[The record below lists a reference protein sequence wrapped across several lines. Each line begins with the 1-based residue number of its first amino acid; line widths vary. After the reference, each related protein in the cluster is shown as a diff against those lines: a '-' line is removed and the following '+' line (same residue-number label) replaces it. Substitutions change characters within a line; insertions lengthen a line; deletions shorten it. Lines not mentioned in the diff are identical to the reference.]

1 MSNKNI
7 TSRNRSRTPRFTLE
21 QISQHSSKD
30 DIWMAIHNKVYD
42 VTSFLRQHP
51 GGVEVLLDCAGLDAT
66 TYFDDV
72 GHSED
77 SELMLIP
84 LYKGELSNAKS
95 GSLSEDNSDIE
106 KEEDGAQDDNDQNVE
121 ENNDRAMQPA
131 HGTHNSHSIISS
143 TNTSTQHLPSF
154 FEQARNIFGIVTSRT
169 GYALKDEDIRRVVQ
183 KDNGS
188 FLLLE
193 DEKERNMVRR
203 QKATINTTVSKG
215 QSKGNGKGKT
225 RTKKK
230 KRALKKTQ
238 RLQRDLTLL
247 LLVVVA
253 LVSAW
258 CFAYLQQ
265 RKWK

>member
-1 MSNKNI
+1 MSDKNI
-7 TSRNRSRTPRFTLE
+7 TGRNKSRTPRFTLE
-21 QISQHSSKD
+21 QISHHSSKD

-84 LYKGELSNAKS
+84 LYKGELSNANS
-95 GSLSEDNSDIE
+95 GSPRQDNDDFE
-106 KEEDGAQDDNDQNVE
+106 KDDGAEDRQDVE
-121 ENNDRAMQPA
+121 ENSGWAMQPA
-131 HGTHNSHSIISS
+131 HANQNSYSIISN
-143 TNTSTQHLPSF
+143 TNTSTQHPPSF
-154 FEQARNIFGIVTSRT
+154 FEHARNIFGIVTSHT
-169 GYALKDEDIRRVVQ
+169 GYALRDEDIRRAVQ

-193 DEKERNMVRR
+193 DEEERNMVRR
-203 QKATINTTVSKG
+203 QRATINTTTSKG
-215 QSKGNGKGKT
+215 QSKAIAKGKA

-230 KRALKKTQ
+230 KRTLKNAQ

-253 LVSAW
+253 LVSAL